1 MNSLIW
7 IIMTYCLISLI
18 KEKTPNCKILYFTC
32 TLLCGPFINDKK
44 WWWTERIMLHLL
56 ASCSW
61 ARRWIHRLC
70 SHALVPSP
78 GAVGG
83 RHMLRPA
90 GRYLGNRLCVC
101 GTPDGPGT
109 VAGEVWRRSAV
120 PNQENARY
128 VSEEVECKKF

>member
-1 MNSLIW
+1 
-7 IIMTYCLISLI
+7 MTFCLISLI
-18 KEKTPNCKILYFTC
+18 REKIQIVKLFHWTW
-32 TLLCGPFINDKK
+32 TLLVSGLFMNDKK
-44 WWWTERIMLHLL
+44 WWCAERIMHHFL

-128 VSEEVECKKF
+128 ISVVERKKI